1 MIIDMPDERLS
12 FNEETSK
19 LRWFLLG
26 SEAYGLM
33 HGIKVLYSQE
43 RLTPPFLVRRYT
55 GANTSA
61 DLSAIY
67 RVKPFTTNEYENE
80 LKFDEYAQHYYYYD
94 KSSSTSLFSTASSSS
109 ASSGIVT
116 GKLFRNKH
124 LHQHGDRQQQQLQT
138 IASPSKSIG
147 NNSASNN
154 ALNTTNIIAT
164 TTPQH
169 RRSQSHLRA
178 RNVRSSSGE
187 DLALTTQA

>member
-55 GANTSA
+55 DANTSA

-124 LHQHGDRQQQQLQT
+124 LHQQQLQT